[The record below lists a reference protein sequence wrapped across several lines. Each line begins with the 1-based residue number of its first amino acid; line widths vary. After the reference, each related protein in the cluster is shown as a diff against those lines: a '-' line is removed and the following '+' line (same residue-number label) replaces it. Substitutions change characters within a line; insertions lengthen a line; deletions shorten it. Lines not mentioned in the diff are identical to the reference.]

1 VTKTAPV
8 TPHRPSENVSAIAW
22 MVTATFI
29 AVGTHA
35 IIRQVGSTTMHP
47 LQVAF
52 FYNLF
57 TIPIII
63 PLILRNGIGV
73 LRAQRYGLLVARAIL
88 HLSSMLLLFIGLTL
102 TPLAT
107 ATALNFLAPLFA
119 VVLAALFLGENFTL
133 RRWVALAAGF
143 AGMLIIIRPDPGSL
157 NIGALVM
164 VVSALLWG
172 ATLPIIKVLSR
183 TESSSTITAWM
194 ALMITPLALIPA
206 IPVWTTPG
214 ALDLAWLAAA
224 GIFGA
229 FAQWALTQAL
239 KTGATNV
246 VMPIDFLR
254 LVWGVLLGL
263 AVFQEVPDI
272 YAVIGGAIIFASSTW
287 LTWRERRAGSRS
299 GRRLD

>member
-1 VTKTAPV
+1 
-8 TPHRPSENVSAIAW
+8 
-22 MVTATFI
+22 MVTATLI

-57 TIPIII
+57 TIPIIL
-63 PLILRNGIGV
+63 PLVLRNGIGV
-73 LRAQRYGLLVARAIL
+73 LRAHRYGLLAARAIL

-119 VVLAALFLGENFTL
+119 VVLAALFLGETFTL
-133 RRWVALAAGF
+133 RRWIALAAGF
-143 AGMLIIIRPDPGSL
+143 AGMLIIIRPDFGSL
-157 NIGALVM
+157 TIGALVM
-164 VVSALLWG
+164 VVSSLLWG
-172 ATLPIIKVLSR
+172 AALPIIKVLSR
-183 TESSSTITAWM
+183 TESSATITAWM

-214 ALDLAWLAAA
+214 ALDLAWLAGA

-287 LTWRERRAGSRS
+287 LAWRERRAGSRS